1 LELFLN
7 RLGRRVYFK
16 EVGGLF
22 SKRAGLKRYLQ
33 IRAIG
38 SRSDGSD
45 WIGPRSNRDRW
56 NRIEGPWEFGR
67 VGRRR
72 DSPESISRGG
82 GSPGLA
88 NPSLQGSIRPGFG
101 SGADFAI
108 HVIHPGLLL
117 GSGMAG
123 AACAALVAVLRG
135 GARRREALRGFQGLR
150 PIQTN
155 AKTTE
160 GLWGCLPR
168 VGTGWC
174 GRAGRTATTSS
185 GGSRAALAEVA
196 AEGVRRAC

>member
-1 LELFLN
+1 MGSKSKKIRGLSAKNWVWLELFLN

-56 NRIEGPWEFGR
+56 NRIGGPWEFGR

-88 NPSLQGSIRPGFG
+88 NPSPQGSIRPGSG
-101 SGADFAI
+101 SRMDYAPCVV
-108 HVIHPGLLL
+108 HL
-117 GSGMAG
+117 GSFQASGWSAEAHATTAAG
-123 AACAALVAVLRG
+123 RHG
-135 GARRREALRGFQGLR
+135 GAH
-150 PIQTN
+150 
-155 AKTTE
+155 
-160 GLWGCLPR
+160 
-168 VGTGWC
+168 
-174 GRAGRTATTSS
+174 
-185 GGSRAALAEVA
+185 
-196 AEGVRRAC
+196 RRANVLVPGVLYGLH

>member
-1 LELFLN
+1 MELFLN
-7 RLGRRVYFK
+7 SGRRVYFK

-56 NRIEGPWEFGR
+56 NRIGGPWEFGR

-88 NPSLQGSIRPGFG
+88 NPSPQGSIRPGFG

-108 HVIHPGLLL
+108 RVIHPGLLL

-123 AACAALVAVLRG
+123 AACTAKGAVSAAAPAGVRCPSCSGAGLCVQSEQGARAGLKQSKTGFVRGYARLQGIHHG
-135 GARRREALRGFQGLR
+135 GAMVCAAVRSPACNAR
-150 PIQTN
+150 P
-155 AKTTE
+155 TE
-160 GLWGCLPR
+160 GST
-168 VGTGWC
+168 V
-174 GRAGRTATTSS
+174 
-185 GGSRAALAEVA
+185 
-196 AEGVRRAC
+196 

>member
-1 LELFLN
+1 MQKDKGWTAGLISKKISGLSAKNWAWLELFLN

-56 NRIEGPWEFGR
+56 NRIGGPWEFGR

-82 GSPGLA
+82 AAPEKAKLA
-88 NPSLQGSIRPGFG
+88 FQSSKR
-101 SGADFAI
+101 
-108 HVIHPGLLL
+108 
-117 GSGMAG
+117 G
-123 AACAALVAVLRG
+123 AAWPGRKLVARVN
-135 GARRREALRGFQGLR
+135 F
-150 PIQTN
+150 
-155 AKTTE
+155 
-160 GLWGCLPR
+160 LWGCWGSERP
-168 VGTGWC
+168 
-174 GRAGRTATTSS
+174 RAGR
-185 GGSRAALAEVA
+185 SRVVA
-196 AEGVRRAC
+196 ARRGEVSPECGD